1 MRLQKSLIFAPFIQA
16 LIESVCPAQYIDRAT
31 YPVAMPKRDLNW
43 RPPAPA
49 PYKAPKVGRNPRAK
63 DRAMFTPGCSSTARV
78 PRQRAPATDL
88 DAPFTF
94 TRREKK
100 SLFRSIANLFK
111 ICQSIQNKRFM
122 EGNHYK
128 AELRELKAKRAA
140 ETGVPA
146 PAGHE
151 DVDSVPSEVSF
162 PLANW
167 RFDDDDDASS
177 MPPVV

>member
-1 MRLQKSLIFAPFIQA
+1 MS
-16 LIESVCPAQYIDRAT
+16 
-31 YPVAMPKRDLNW
+31 KRDMNW
-43 RPPAPA
+43 TPPAPA
-49 PYKAPKVGRNPRAK
+49 LYMAPQVGRNPRVE
-63 DRAMFTPGCSSTARV
+63 DRTTFTPDCFFTARI

-88 DAPFTF
+88 DAPATF

-100 SLFRSIANLFK
+100 SLFKSVANLFK
-111 ICQSIQNKRFM
+111 ICQSIQKKQFM
-122 EGNHYK
+122 EGNRYK

-151 DVDSVPSEVSF
+151 DRDSVPSEVPF
-162 PLANW
+162 PLAGW

-177 MPPVV
+177 APPVI